1 MRYGH
6 VQSGDFTTLRLDDED
21 LKELMKKITVAGD
34 PDLTRAYPRK
44 WPARVTITLKN
55 GRRLDGANE
64 YPKGD
69 PENPLSE
76 RELITKFKSLTEG
89 VLPAGQADAIIDRV
103 MDLESL
109 GNVNELLK

>member
-1 MRYGH
+1 MR
-6 VQSGDFTTLRLDDED
+6 LEDED

-34 PDLTRAYPRK
+34 PDLTAAYPRK
-44 WPARVTITLKN
+44 WPARVTITLKD

-89 VLPAGQADAIIDRV
+89 ALPPRGPMRLIDRV

-109 GNVNELLK
+109 GDVNELLK